1 MVGSGG
7 NAGLPPPAQ
16 PPLKS
21 SFLENETKIQ
31 IQMRISNVTKK
42 AERTKM
48 PLIFLRPSYLFQL
61 DRSDVAT
68 WGGIGQGASCLH

>member
-1 MVGSGG
+1 
-7 NAGLPPPAQ
+7 
-16 PPLKS
+16 
-21 SFLENETKIQ
+21 
-31 IQMRISNVTKK
+31 MRISNVKKK

-61 DRSDVAT
+61 DRSDVVT